1 MKILVI
7 ALSGIGD
14 ALMFT
19 PALKLIRDY
28 NPEATVDALVMYK
41 GVEDIYERTGL
52 LDNLLY
58 FDFLKES
65 KVAALRFVLALRKKY
80 SHSINVYPSNR
91 KEYNLISFLI
101 GAEKRATV
109 SYLRMD
115 FENLGFLNNVR
126 IVENDSLHNVQ
137 ENLLLVKKLIN
148 IKTDEEPGLIF
159 RLNDEDISFAGEYL
173 NKIQIAK
180 DDSVIGVHPGCST
193 LKNHINRRWEPEKFA
208 ALASRLTS
216 EMNAKVLFF
225 GGPEED
231 ELINGIL
238 SKLEVAGV
246 FRVKTSNLAKTAAV
260 MKRCNVFVSND
271 SSLMH
276 VSAALKLKTVAIIG
290 PTNTNY
296 IHPWKTDYTIAS
308 LKLECSPCFHYSPK
322 PLSCKREDIKY
333 KCMKGLSVE
342 RVFEEVKIIL

>member
-19 PALKLIRDY
+19 PALKLIRNY
-28 NPEATVDALVMYK
+28 SPGATVDALVMYK
-41 GVEDIYERTGL
+41 GVEDIYKRTEL
-52 LDNLLY
+52 LDNILH
-58 FDFLKES
+58 FDFLNEG
-65 KVAALRFVLALRKKY
+65 KVASLRYVLALRKKY

-101 GAEKRATV
+101 GAEKRASV

-126 IVENDSLHNVQ
+126 IVENDNLHNVQ
-137 ENLLLVKKLIN
+137 ENLLLVKKSLN
-148 IKTDEEPGLIF
+148 IETDEEPELIF
-159 RLNDEDISFAGEYL
+159 HLNDDDNSFAREYL
-173 NKIQIAK
+173 NKIKIEK
-180 DDSVIGVHPGCST
+180 DDFVIGIHPGCST

-208 ALASRLTS
+208 ALASRLIS
-216 EMNAKVLFF
+216 EFKAKVLFF
-225 GGPEED
+225 GGPDED
-231 ELINGIL
+231 ELISGIL
-238 SKLEVAGV
+238 SRMGIERG
-246 FRVKTSNLAKTAAV
+246 FRVKTQNLAQTAAV

-276 VSAALKLKTVAIIG
+276 VSAALQLKTVAIIG
-290 PTNTNY
+290 PTNINY
-296 IHPWKTDYTIAS
+296 IHPWKSGHRIAS
-308 LKLECSPCFHYSPK
+308 LKLDCSPCFHYSPK

-333 KCMKGLSVE
+333 KCIRELSVE
-342 RVFEEVKIIL
+342 RVFEEIKKIL